1 MQNKNK
7 VIASMESV
15 NFKIGQF
22 DLVHGKR
29 NEDKIGAYK
38 RKANPFVRRRPSEMA
53 KANPST
59 TRSIRA
65 TDTIW

>member
-1 MQNKNK
+1 
-7 VIASMESV
+7 MESV

-38 RKANPFVRRRPSEMA
+38 RKANPFVRRRPSKMA
-53 KANPST
+53 KVNPLK
-59 TRSIRA
+59 TRSI
-65 TDTIW
+65 